1 MSNPAVAQQRPANI
15 GVIINIMNYKP
26 KMNYSNMR
34 VTFGNRK
41 RQIQMQQLLDTL
53 HTEYLDMIDAA
64 VELSDLSKA
73 NEIIDYIRAIK

>member
-1 MSNPAVAQQRPANI
+1 MSNPAVEQQQPANI
-15 GVIINIMNYKP
+15 GVIINTMNYKP

>member
-1 MSNPAVAQQRPANI
+1 
-15 GVIINIMNYKP
+15 MNYKP

-41 RQIQMQQLLDTL
+41 RQIQIQQLLNTL

>member
-1 MSNPAVAQQRPANI
+1 
-15 GVIINIMNYKP
+15 
-26 KMNYSNMR
+26 MNYSNMR

-41 RQIQMQQLLDTL
+41 RQIQIQQLLNTL

>member
-1 MSNPAVAQQRPANI
+1 MSNPAVAQQQPANI
-15 GVIINIMNYKP
+15 GVTINIMNYKP